1 MALYVCGLEAGLS
14 RLNRTMVGTLTV
26 AKWSIYMQNAQ
37 PYGILKEEQINRFS
51 QYKDPIKRA
60 GLDTN
65 DYLRSRAAVFK

>member
-1 MALYVCGLEAGLS
+1 
-14 RLNRTMVGTLTV
+14 MVGTLTV